1 MKKKTNT
8 KLEIKKLNKMK
19 EEIFRS
25 LNHRLESLHYDSRK
39 HFSEIR
45 EMIKTIHEIS
55 KDSTFCLSIPT
66 TEEIDEV
73 HNINDDH
80 LEVLYECF
88 VRYEH
93 RDDSNEFLL
102 RSRDDRVTD
111 KLKKR
116 DFRRTLLNC

>member
-25 LNHRLESLHYDSRK
+25 LNHRLDCLDYDSRK

-45 EMIKTIHEIS
+45 EKIKTIHEIS
-55 KDSTFCLSIPT
+55 KDSTFYKSIPSL
-66 TEEIDEV
+66 EEIDEV
-73 HNINDDH
+73 HNILDDH
-80 LEVLYECF
+80 LEVLYECV

-93 RDDSNEFLL
+93 RDDSNEFQLQ
-102 RSRDDRVTD
+102 SRDDRVID
-111 KLKKR
+111 ILKER